1 MLGRSPAL
9 TVGFQLMKS
18 NEEDRFEPKR
28 DAQIEIA
35 LKAASGELT
44 AEEAEQALAE
54 RGLKGTLGSTIQ
66 YALEAT
72 RNPYWP
78 IGLCISW
85 ILTRELDAAAKR
97 YARHR
102 LWTEGWSADGWSDT
116 LKALVRRLATGELEA
131 VGLGCGDDQRAPIPA
146 LAWLDLRIVQ
156 RGPYDEVRRSNGA
169 EAYRDVKLLAQRV
182 CELWPAMTRAR
193 ESAATKRKAETQ
205 CLEALKRRMQADP
218 DHPIPKAKL
227 RPEWPDVSQRTFDRL
242 HGQAARDAADRAA
255 RAPRA
260 RAGAHRRQA

>member
-1 MLGRSPAL
+1 MVR
-9 TVGFQLMKS
+9 
-18 NEEDRFEPKR
+18 RF
-28 DAQIEIA
+28 
-35 LKAASGELT
+35 
-44 AEEAEQALAE
+44 
-54 RGLKGTLGSTIQ
+54 Q

-102 LWTEGWSADGWSDT
+102 LWTEARSADGWSDA
-116 LKALVRRLATGELEA
+116 LKALVRRLAAGELEA

-156 RGPYDEVRRSNGA
+156 RGPYDEVRRSDGA
-169 EAYRDVKLLAQRV
+169 EAYRDVRLLAQRV

-193 ESAATKRKAETQ
+193 ESAAAKSKAETQ

-218 DHPIPKAKL
+218 DHPIPKKKL
-227 RPEWPDVSQRTFDRL
+227 KPEYPNLSQRAFERL
-242 HGQAARDAADRAA
+242 YSQAARDTGASAWSAPGA
-255 RAPRA
+255 RPRTPS
-260 RAGAHRRQA
+260 